1 MHDPVPVDVATEI
14 RELSREGFGSNQ
26 IGFLTGIYASTVRQV
41 ISGKHKSYSDKLS
54 PRQVQSFINIGFGSS
69 Y

>member
-1 MHDPVPVDVATEI
+1 MHEPVPVDVATEI
-14 RELSREGFGSNQ
+14 RELSSEGLGNNQ
-26 IGFLTGIYASTVRQV
+26 ISAFTGVYSSTVRQV

-54 PRQVQSFINIGFGSS
+54 ARQVQAFINIGFGSS